1 LTKIFLIKQLTNIE
15 NAKRINRER
24 VAYLVLENAELMPYL
39 VEIMFASDSKI
50 SIKAAWV
57 LEIVCE
63 KNLFFIAPHLD
74 YFIENIG
81 NLKHD
86 SAVRPASKICNFI
99 AIAYNSK
106 KDDFFKTI
114 LKKNQIDKIIET
126 GFDWM
131 ISNHKVATKAYSMNA
146 LFLFGKNYDWVHQEL
161 KLILQ
166 QNISKESAAYKARG
180 KMTLELINK
189 Q

>member
-1 LTKIFLIKQLTNIE
+1 MTKHFLIKQLINIE

-24 VAYLVLENAELMPYL
+24 VAYLVLENTELVPHL
-39 VEIMFASDSKI
+39 IEIMFTEDPKV

-63 KNLFFIAPHLD
+63 KKLNLIAPQLD
-74 YFIENIG
+74 YFADNIG
-81 NLKHD
+81 FLTHD

-99 AIAYNSK
+99 AIAFTSK
-106 KDDFFKTI
+106 TDILFKNFLT
-114 LKKNQIDKIIET
+114 KNHVDKFIET
-126 GFDWM
+126 CFDWM
-131 ISNHKVATKAYSMNA
+131 LSDHKVATKAYSMNA
-146 LFLFGKNYDWVHQEL
+146 LFLLGKNYDWVHQEL

-166 QNISKESAAYKARG
+166 QNIVKESAAYKARG
-180 KMTLELINK
+180 KITLDLINK

>member
-1 LTKIFLIKQLTNIE
+1 MTKQDLIQQLINIE

-24 VAYLVLENAELMPYL
+24 VAYLVLDNTELFHYL
-39 VEIMFASDSKI
+39 LEIMFTTDTKI

-63 KNLFFIAPHLD
+63 QNLSIIVPYLD
-74 YFIENIG
+74 YFVENIG
-81 NLKHD
+81 ILKHD

-99 AIAYNSK
+99 AIAYTSK
-106 KDDFFKTI
+106 KDILFKKF
-114 LKKNQIDKIIET
+114 LSKNHIDKIVET
-126 GFDWM
+126 CFDWM

-146 LFLFGKNYDWVHQEL
+146 LFLLGKNYDWVHTEL

-166 QNISKESAAYKARG
+166 QNISNESAAYKARG
-180 KMTLELINK
+180 KITLDLINK
-189 Q
+189 K

>member
-1 LTKIFLIKQLTNIE
+1 MIKKDLIKQLTNIE
-15 NAKRINRER
+15 NAKRVNRER
-24 VAYLVLENAELMPYL
+24 VAFLVLENKDL
-39 VEIMFASDSKI
+39 VPFLIDIMFTSEAKI
-50 SIKAAWV
+50 AIKASWV
-57 LEIVCE
+57 LEIVCQ
-63 KNLFFIAPHLD
+63 KKLSLIVPYLD
-74 YFIENIG
+74 YFTENIG

-99 AIAYNSK
+99 AIVYTSK
-106 KDDFFKTI
+106 KDILFKNF
-114 LKKNQIDKIIET
+114 LMKKHIDKIIET

-146 LFLFGKNYDWVHQEL
+146 LFLLGKNYDWVHQEL

-166 QNISKESAAYKARG
+166 QNITKESAAYKARG
-180 KMTLELINK
+180 KITLELINK

>member
-1 LTKIFLIKQLTNIE
+1 MTKKFLIKQLTNIE

-24 VAYLVLENAELMPYL
+24 VAYLVLENTELMPYL

-50 SIKAAWV
+50 SIKASWV

>member
-1 LTKIFLIKQLTNIE
+1 MSKNLLIKQLTNIE

-24 VAYLVLENAELMPYL
+24 VAFLVLENTELITYL

-50 SIKAAWV
+50 SIKAAWI

-63 KNLFFIAPHLD
+63 KNLSFIGPHLD
-74 YFIENIG
+74 YFTENIG

-106 KDDFFKTI
+106 KDILFKNFLT
-114 LKKNQIDKIIET
+114 KTHIDKIIET

-131 ISNHKVATKAYSMNA
+131 LSNHKVATKAYSMNA
-146 LFLFGKNYDWVHQEL
+146 LFLLGKNYDWVHQEL

-166 QNISKESAAYKARG
+166 QNITKESAAYKARG
-180 KMTLELINK
+180 KMTLDLINK